1 MKAKIVEIVIM
12 ILLLLLTGWMISVEE
27 RLLRL
32 KRKSRRKNET

>member
-32 KRKSRRKNET
+32 KRKLRRKNET